1 MSSVTLLVIALI
13 AFTLL
18 WFLSFLVPP
27 RSFPQNIPAIPFYVT
42 LLPFLGPVDQ
52 SEIYEKYIEKPLTEY
67 GAVKIFFGAR
77 WNVLVQRP
85 SYVAE
90 ILRDE
95 ETYAKSGN
103 QKKIP

>member
-1 MSSVTLLVIALI
+1 MFSPMLLVIALI
-13 AFTLL
+13 VSTLL
-18 WFLSFLVPP
+18 WLLLFLVPP
-27 RSFPQNIPAIPFYVT
+27 RSFPRNIPTIPFYVT

-52 SEIYEKYIEKPLTEY
+52 SQIYQKYIEKPLTEK
-67 GAVKIFFGAR
+67 GAVKLFFGAR

-85 SYVAE
+85 GYVAE